1 MPLLP
6 AYRRPARTRPISLA
20 LAEVGPGDLAPTG
33 STTVEAAATAPPPV
47 TAHVTAVLVT
57 HDGARWLPR
66 ALAAIAALSRMPDQL
81 VAVDTASLDTSRDL
95 LRAALGPGAML
106 VLPRRTGFGTAVA
119 RGLLH
124 AHARTSRISLG
135 AGAAITPGGPPVI
148 EWIWLLHDDVEPAP
162 DSLVRLLETAS
173 ADPTIAIIGP
183 KHHGWSDERRLLEVG
198 VTIAR
203 GGRRETGLEV
213 EEVDQG
219 QHDGVHDVMAV
230 STAGM
235 LVRREVWDSLGGL
248 DPLLAFSRDDVDF
261 GWRAHLAGHRVV
273 CQTRAVVRHA
283 EAATRGRRP
292 ATARAGHARRVDRRN
307 SLHVLLVN
315 LPLTSLPAAL
325 VRLGLC
331 SLLRALLLMMRG
343 RGGGALDELVAALAA
358 LGRPDRVLAG
368 RAARRR
374 TRTVGARSVT
384 PWLAS
389 RRLGVGHTLDTLADL
404 FGVLDSRVSGE
415 MRDRD
420 AVDAMGR
427 DAMGRDA
434 VEMGRALGHDAVG
447 RDAVADLRAS
457 ERVMD
462 LRDGAPNGLAPPSA
476 PPSVPSSARQAAR
489 PSGPPSARPSAPPS
503 ARASIR
509 SSARPPAQHSTARA
523 WVIRSLMRP
532 GALTVG
538 GLSVLA
544 LLAGRD
550 LLGPGRLAGGALLP
564 APDGAYGLW
573 RSALASWHPV
583 GLGSP
588 AMAPPD
594 LAALAALSLPLLGSV
609 DRLVDL
615 LLVGGVP
622 LCGAAAWLLLRQV
635 TASRWLAAWGAA
647 TYALLPAVTGA
658 IAVGRLGA
666 VVLAICV
673 PLIALGGTRALTRGQ
688 RRTSALSAAFGT
700 GAALALAT
708 AFEPVSYPLAVLVA
722 CVVAVL
728 AVRGWGLPRLAV
740 VLAVPPAVLLPMTL
754 AVVAEPGL
762 LLLARGMPVAAGQG
776 AGGDTPWLDQVG
788 LLLLDPGGPGARPW
802 WWVGAGVVAVAVLAS
817 VRGGRRPGVRVAG
830 GVAVPAL
837 AVAQIL
843 PHLLAD
849 QRPGAGPVWPGPAL
863 LIAGLALVSCAVG
876 GAADVR
882 EGWSATRVGSWRPLI
897 ALVALA
903 AVSAPV
909 LAAVQWCTHGTGE
922 LLGRVE
928 TELLPA
934 YVVHDARSGAR
945 TRTVVIGGDGPAGDA
960 LRVTVL
966 RDRGPRLGDAD
977 LVATGSAPAQLA
989 AAVGLLASGN
999 GAAGSGGVGSG
1010 GVGSPA
1016 AGNGAAG
1023 SGAVGSGGV
1032 GSPAASIGA
1041 ADSGGA
1047 GIGAAGIGAADS
1059 GAAGGGDHGGDAGT
1073 AALAQLRGFAVGYLL
1088 LARPVDPELAS
1099 AIDAEPGLTR
1109 VSSPDGDALWRL
1121 TQPGVRARILA
1132 ADGTDLAAVDAGGVG
1147 VDTALEAGPRG
1158 RRLLLAETADP
1169 GWRATIDGLPLEPS
1183 SRGWAQAFALP
1194 PSGGRLVVRH
1204 VDEERDMLVLGQGA
1218 LAVLVLLAALPGT
1231 RRGPQ
1236 RTGAGAG

>member
-20 LAEVGPGDLAPTG
+20 LAEVGPGDLASAG
-33 STTVEAAATAPPPV
+33 STAGDVVMTMTTPV
-47 TAHVTAVLVT
+47 TAYVTAVLVA

-66 ALAAIAALSRMPDQL
+66 TLAAIAALSRPPDHL

-95 LRAALGPGAML
+95 LRAALGPAAVL

-124 AHARTSRISLG
+124 AHARCSRASA
-135 AGAAITPGGPPVI
+135 AGARPTPGAVPVV
-148 EWIWLLHDDVEPAP
+148 EWVWLLHDDVEPAP
-162 DSLVRLLETAS
+162 DSLARLLETAS
-173 ADPTIAIIGP
+173 GDPTIGIVGP

-203 GGRRETGLEV
+203 GGRRETGLDER
-213 EEVDQG
+213 ELDQG

-248 DPLLAFSRDDVDF
+248 DPLLAFSRDDVDL
-261 GWRAHLAGHRVV
+261 GWRARLAGHRVV
-273 CQTRAVVRHA
+273 CQTGAVVRHA
-283 EAATRGRRP
+283 EAAAHGRRP
-292 ATARAGHARRVDRRN
+292 ATARAGHARRLDRRN

-331 SLLRALLLMMRG
+331 SLLRALLLIVRG
-343 RGGGALDELVAALAA
+343 RGGGALDELLAALAV
-358 LGRPDRVLAG
+358 LGRPDRVVAG
-368 RAARRR
+368 RAMRRR

-389 RRLGVGHTLDTLADL
+389 RQSGVGHTLDTLADL
-404 FGVLDSRVSGE
+404 FGGMQSRVTSE

-420 AVDAMGR
+420 AVDA
-427 DAMGRDA
+427 
-434 VEMGRALGHDAVG
+434 VT
-447 RDAVADLRAS
+447 DLRAS
-457 ERVMD
+457 DRVMD
-462 LRDGAPNGLAPPSA
+462 LRDRANPVRTSPSGSPLTQSVSPSPSA
-476 PPSVPSSARQAAR
+476 PTGVRR
-489 PSGPPSARPSAPPS
+489 PAPRTLL
-503 ARASIR
+503 A
-509 SSARPPAQHSTARA
+509 
-523 WVIRSLMRP
+523 RSLLRP
-532 GALTVG
+532 GALTIG
-538 GLSVLA
+538 ALSVLA

-583 GLGSP
+583 GLGSA

-615 LLVGGVP
+615 LLIGGVP

-635 TASRWLAAWGAA
+635 TDNRWRSAWGAA

-658 IAVGRLGA
+658 IAAGRLGA

-673 PLIALGGTRALTRGQ
+673 PLIALGATRALTRGW

-708 AFEPVSYPLAVLVA
+708 AFEPVSYPIAVLVA
-722 CVVAVL
+722 GVVAVL
-728 AVRGWGLPRLAV
+728 AVRGWGLARLAV
-740 VLAVPPAVLLPMTL
+740 VLAVPPAVLLPMTV

-762 LLLARGMPVAAGQG
+762 LLRARGMPVAAGNAAG
-776 AGGDTPWLDQVG
+776 ADTPGLDQVA

-802 WWVGAGVVAVAVLAS
+802 WWVGAGVVTLATLAW
-817 VRGGRRPGVRVAG
+817 VRGGRCPGVRIAG
-830 GVAVPAL
+830 GVAVTSL

-843 PHLLAD
+843 PHLQAD
-849 QRPGAGPVWPGPAL
+849 PRLGAGPVWPGPAL
-863 LIAGLALVSCAVG
+863 LVAGLALVSCAVMG
-876 GAADVR
+876 PADLR
-882 EGWSATRVGSWRPLI
+882 EVCSATRIGSRRLLI

-903 AVSAPV
+903 AMSSPL
-909 LAAVQWCTHGTGE
+909 LAAIQWSTHGTGE
-922 LLGRVE
+922 LLSRVE
-928 TELLPA
+928 TDLLPA

-945 TRTVVIGGDGPAGDA
+945 TRTVVIAGDGSAGGA
-960 LRVTVL
+960 LRVTLL

-977 LVATGSAPAQLA
+977 LVASGSAPAEMA
-989 AAVGLLASGN
+989 AAVGLLASGS
-999 GAAGSGGVGSG
+999 GGVGSGGAGSGGVGSL
-1010 GVGSPA
+1010 GVGR
-1016 AGNGAAG
+1016 
-1023 SGAVGSGGV
+1023 
-1032 GSPAASIGA
+1032 
-1041 ADSGGA
+1041 DL
-1047 GIGAAGIGAADS
+1047 
-1059 GAAGGGDHGGDAGT
+1059 GGDDPGT
-1073 AALAQLRGFAVGYLL
+1073 AALAQLRGFGVGYLL
-1088 LARPVDPELAS
+1088 LARPVDPGLAS
-1099 AIDAEPGLTR
+1099 AIDAEPGLAR

-1121 TQPGVRARILA
+1121 DQPGVRARILA
-1132 ADGTDLAAVDAGGVG
+1132 ADGTDLSSVDAGEVG
-1147 VDTALEAGPRG
+1147 LDTALEAGPRG

-1169 GWRATIDGLPLEPS
+1169 GWRATIDGLPLRPS
-1183 SRGWAQAFALP
+1183 TQGWAQAFALP

-1204 VDEERDMLVLGQGA
+1204 VDEDRDVLVIGQGA

-1231 RRGPQ
+1231 RRDPQ
-1236 RTGAGAG
+1236 RTGAGAL